1 MEDFLRRARL
11 NELCQSC
18 QTLGTICTQNGKDP
32 ETFGWQD
39 AYSMAVALAYSQDR
53 ITQDD
58 VKELHR
64 RLFWLQTT
72 PPPGVYRTEQVWL
85 RDKLYCFPAPDEIAD
100 RMISWGEEVNA
111 IPLSP
116 AGAAEAHQSFVSIHP
131 FFNGNGRVARLIM
144 NTLLLRGGYHALFVT
159 AAWKQEYNAAL
170 QSVQLGRDSRAFID
184 LIEKQVDKN
193 EILFRNGR

>member
-1 MEDFLRRARL
+1 
-11 NELCQSC
+11 
-18 QTLGTICTQNGKDP
+18 
-32 ETFGWQD
+32 
-39 AYSMAVALAYSQDR
+39 MAVALAYSQDR

-64 RLFWLQTT
+64 RLFWWQTT
-72 PPPGVYRTEQVWL
+72 PPPGIYRTEQVWL
-85 RDKLYCFPAPDEIAD
+85 RDKLYRFPAPDEIPD
-100 RMISWGEEVNA
+100 RMREWEEEVNA
-111 IPLSP
+111 LSLSP
-116 AGAAEAHQSFVSIHP
+116 AGAAIAHQGFVSIHP

-170 QSVQLGRDSRAFID
+170 QSVQLGHDSRAFID